1 MTVRA
6 AYLWFYLSLLLLAG
20 CGGGSGSGSSPQVNS
35 AVPSVPAGVTA
46 AGATTSQL
54 TLSWQP
60 VSGATSYNL
69 YWSTTSGVTTTSGTK
84 LAQVSSPYLHNGLNP
99 NTTYYYIVTA
109 LNGAGESSVSGQV
122 SATTTT
128 ATTATTAATV
138 VTAPAI
144 PTAPSALAGTNQVTL
159 SWNPVSGATSYNV
172 YWTNDP
178 AHVMKDM
185 GATKMSGLSS
195 PFRHTSLAAGTVYAY
210 VVTAVNAAGES
221 SESEIASAVTSTI
234 DGVALYGARCSGC
247 HNPLTISEKKGRS
260 ATQIKA
266 EITANR
272 GGMGSL
278 STLSTAE
285 IQAIA
290 EALGF

>member
-6 AYLWFYLSLLLLAG
+6 TYLWLSLGLTLLAG
-20 CGGGSGSGSSPQVNS
+20 CGGGSGSGSSLQVNS

-46 AGATTSQL
+46 SAATTNQL
-54 TLSWQP
+54 TLAWQP

-69 YWSTTSGVTTTSGTK
+69 YWSTTSGVTTATGTK
-84 LAQVSSPYLHNGLNP
+84 LARVSSPYLHNGLSP

-109 LNGAGESSVSGQV
+109 LNGAGESSPSGQM
-122 SATTTT
+122 SA
-128 ATTATTAATV
+128 ATAAAA

-144 PTAPSALAGTNQVTL
+144 PSAAAALGGTNQVTL
-159 SWNPVSGATSYNV
+159 SWNPVSTATSYNV

-178 AHVMKDM
+178 SHVMKDM
-185 GATKMSGLSS
+185 GATKISGVTS

-210 VVTAVNAAGES
+210 VVTALNTAGES
-221 SESEIASAVTSTI
+221 SESEIASAVTSTL
-234 DGVALYGARCSGC
+234 DGVTLYGTRCSGC
-247 HNPLTISEKKGRS
+247 HNPLNISEKKGRTS
-260 ATQIKA
+260 TQIKA
-266 EITANR
+266 AISANR

-290 EALGF
+290 DALGF